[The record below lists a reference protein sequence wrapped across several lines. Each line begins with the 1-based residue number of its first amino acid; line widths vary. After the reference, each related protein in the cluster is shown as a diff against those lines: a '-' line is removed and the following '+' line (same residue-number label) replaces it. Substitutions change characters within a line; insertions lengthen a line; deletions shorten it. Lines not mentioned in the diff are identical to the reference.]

1 MATDI
6 QIESLEDLPPKKTRG
21 PGKWQKK
28 LHELDEGTVFT
39 IEDDIEQSAIS
50 KYRSIRIAA
59 KTLGHKTSMRQM
71 GATKIMVKIVS
82 KNTEET

>member
-6 QIESLEDLPPKKTRG
+6 QIESLEDLPPKRTRG

-28 LHELDEGTVFT
+28 LQDIDAGTVFT
-39 IEDDIEQSAIS
+39 IEDDNEQSAIS

-59 KTLGHKTSMRQM
+59 KSLGHKTSMRQM
-71 GATKIMVKIVS
+71 EEGKIIVKLVS
-82 KNTEET
+82 KEET

>member
-6 QIESLEDLPPKKTRG
+6 QIESLEDLPPKRTRG

-28 LHELDEGTVFT
+28 LQDIDAGTVFT
-39 IEDDIEQSAIS
+39 IEDDNEQSAIS

-59 KTLGHKTSMRQM
+59 KSLGTQDQYASD
-71 GATKIMVKIVS
+71 GEGKIMVKLVS
-82 KNTEET
+82 KEET